1 MKNQYNSWMDIEIL
15 KKSIDFTNAEKK
27 LISSIGIQA
36 DAILP
41 LFLSLR
47 DGGDWSYSTENIK
60 TIAILDKTTFY
71 DEENKTGYS
80 LEEIYLFVNPVLKDE
95 VGIVHRLEK
104 CGDKEMRIL
113 VMRPYR
119 ISVGSD
125 RIIKA
130 TVNPLDK
137 EIKVQE
143 LKEKE
148 LVFEGSTAYDI
159 SHEIEHLDH
168 KEIKG
173 ESLME
178 FKFKCIQKE
187 RSQGRWKVA

>member
-71 DEENKTGYS
+71 NEENKTGYS